1 MVSSLFFLSMPNKY
15 HHQIITR
22 QALKSAG
29 ITDAPLLVEE
39 YSSFP
44 DNFHR
49 DYDNIAPYMFI
60 MDKVEFHYPP
70 HTPVDQ
76 FYRYWEHI
84 PHQRTVMLDREENHN
99 STFAEAGFRFYF
111 EHCIEALQN
120 GKREEAWKFLGC
132 LLHFLEDSAFGIHT
146 LEGPDGTDI
155 YVLDRMSGK
164 QFAKYICSIPP
175 DDALTELE
183 VVPQILAS
191 NIDEAVAR
199 LYFRYVE
206 ATAISRQAAFDIA
219 LEYIIGKSR
228 HTLPENQRTMF
239 LSAVQLAADT
249 AATILAIAENRA
261 PEFSQ
266 RNLCDFA
273 PFHYPI
279 GGGGRFQ
286 LARYELNGN
295 DFTFGVNLE
304 ARLLFKIPA
313 VYKCFSGRIIS
324 SNVENTTIEIINNGN
339 VCQTLQLNGDMDIAL
354 DIHSPGGV
362 FGLRCT
368 APSGKGEITLAG
380 GVFLR

>member
-1 MVSSLFFLSMPNKY
+1 MPNKY
-15 HHQIITR
+15 HHQVITR

-29 ITDAPLLVEE
+29 VNDAQLLIEE

-76 FYRYWEHI
+76 FYRYWDHI
-84 PHQRTVMLDREENHN
+84 PHQKTVMLDWTENHN
-99 STFAEAGFRFYF
+99 HRIAESGFRFYM
-111 EHCIEALQN
+111 EHCVNALRA

-132 LLHFLEDSAFGIHT
+132 LLHFLEDSAFGIHA

-164 QFAKYICSIPP
+164 KFAKYICSLPL
-175 DDALTELE
+175 DDSLVELE

-191 NIDEAVAR
+191 EIPEAAAR
-199 LYFRYVE
+199 LYCRYVE
-206 ATAISRQAAFDIA
+206 ATAISREAAFDIA
-219 LEYIIGKSR
+219 LEYIIGKSN

-239 LSAVQLAADT
+239 LSAVQLAAD
-249 AATILAIAENRA
+249 AVATIIAIAECRA
-261 PEFSQ
+261 PELTQ
-266 RNLCDFA
+266 RCLCDFA

-286 LARYELNGN
+286 LTRYELNGG
-295 DFTFGVNLE
+295 DFVFGVNLE
-304 ARLLFKIPA
+304 ARLLFEIPA
-313 VYKCFSGRIIS
+313 GYKNFCGRIIA
-324 SNVENTTIEIINNGN
+324 SNVENTSLEIINNGS
-339 VCQTLQLNGDMDIAL
+339 VGQKFQLNGNMDIPL
-354 DIHSPGGV
+354 EIPSPGGI

-368 APSGKGEITLAG
+368 APSGKGEITLANG
-380 GVFLR
+380 IFSR